1 MTTTPEPETPQQPE
15 QTPQQPVQQQGE
27 FAQQTTPLPDM
38 AQGQPADAQPA
49 AAQPAPQMPQAPQA
63 QQPAQ
68 PVQPAAQPQSQ
79 YEQHQQ
85 LHQPQQN
92 AYYAPHPSHLAD
104 QGVPVPEASGTAEFT
119 ASGATAQ
126 ATQAPAETPK
136 KSRAGVFFAGIAIGA
151 VVAGVV
157 GGGAG
162 ALVAANQGSSSFA
175 QAPATGRVTFNN
187 ADTSTNVSAVALA
200 ATPSVVTLS
209 VSGESAGG
217 SGSGVIYSE
226 DGYIITNAHVVTLD
240 GKAGSNPEI
249 RVSLSDGRVLDGE
262 IVGVDPFADLAV
274 VKVKADNLVPVEVAD
289 SSEINVGDLTVAIG
303 APLNLSNTVTSGVVS
318 ALNRGIAV
326 GSSIIPDQPN
336 EQQDQPDPNGEE
348 ELPWYRFGTPDSQ
361 GQQPQQPQQQTTTR
375 VTLPV
380 IQTDASINPGNSG
393 GALLNANA
401 ELIGINVAIASNG
414 ADSSTAG
421 SDGLGFAIPSNMVT
435 RVADALIAGEQ
446 PSHGLLGIGVN
457 DSSADTDEDR
467 NFAGGLISELVAG
480 GPAANAGLKVG
491 DVITAVDGVPADSG
505 TTVSALVRM
514 HAGGDKVTISYVR
527 GGKPGEAEVTLGTLE
542 W

>member
-1 MTTTPEPETPQQPE
+1 MTTTPDPENPQQPE
-15 QTPQQPVQQQGE
+15 QTQPAPQQSDQQQGE
-27 FAQQTTPLPDM
+27 FAQHAIQD
-38 AQGQPADAQPA
+38 QPTVPQPEFT
-49 AAQPAPQMPQAPQA
+49 
-63 QQPAQ
+63 Q
-68 PVQPAAQPQSQ
+68 PVQPAAVQPVQPDAVQQSVPPVQPPVPQ

-85 LHQPQQN
+85 LHQQPQQH

-104 QGVPVPEASGTAEFT
+104 QGVPVPEAASEHTQPSAAAQTTATAEP
-119 ASGATAQ
+119 Q
-126 ATQAPAETPK
+126 K

-162 ALVAANQGSSSFA
+162 ALVAANTGASSFV
-175 QAPATGRVTFNN
+175 QAPTTGRVTFNN
-187 ADTSTNVSAVALA
+187 TDTSTNVSAVALA

-209 VSGESAGG
+209 VTGESAGG
-217 SGSGVIYSE
+217 SGSGVIYNE

-240 GKAGSNPEI
+240 GKAGSSPQI
-249 RVSLSDGRVLDGE
+249 RVSLSDGRVLDGTV
-262 IVGVDPFADLAV
+262 VGVDPFADLAV
-274 VKVKADNLVPVEVAD
+274 VKVEADNLVPVAVAD

-326 GSSIIPDQPN
+326 GSSIVPDQPN
-336 EQQDQPDPNGEE
+336 EQQDQPDPNGPE

-361 GQQPQQPQQQTTTR
+361 GQQPQQQQQQTTTR

-514 HAGGDKVTISYVR
+514 HAGGDKVSISYVR
-527 GGKPGEAEVTLGTLE
+527 GGKPGEVEVTLGTLE